1 MYDDKSNQ
9 TGIKK
14 YTYRYPFLY
23 SNQKGAVQAI
33 NDSLADADFIMRFYG
48 PCANPYIKVG
58 NILYQVNT
66 SLMAGEYLEIN
77 STNNT
82 IFGVS
87 VYGEKRNLF
96 NYRDMSRSDFFTKI
110 PSGSNVVGWDGTFK
124 AELIILDKRTE
135 PRWI

>member
-77 STNNT
+77 STDNT

-87 VYGEKRNLF
+87 VYGEKEI
-96 NYRDMSRSDFFTKI
+96 S
-110 PSGSNVVGWDGTFK
+110 
-124 AELIILDKRTE
+124 LIIEICLEATFYKNT
-135 PRWI
+135 